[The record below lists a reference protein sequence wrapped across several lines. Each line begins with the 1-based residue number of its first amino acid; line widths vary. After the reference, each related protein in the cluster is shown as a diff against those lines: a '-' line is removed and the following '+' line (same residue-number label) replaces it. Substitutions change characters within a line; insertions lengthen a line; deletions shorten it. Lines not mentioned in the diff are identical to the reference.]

1 MADQTPRD
9 RLTQLDDRIAKA
21 RKAREPAPSRHG
33 KYQAT
38 SLAWRMVLEL
48 VIGMGLGCLI
58 GYGLDVLF
66 GTLPIFLMIFALLGF
81 AAGVRT
87 MMRSAEEVNRGRGP
101 GRNDPGTSPDET
113 E

>member
-1 MADQTPRD
+1 MADQSHRD
-9 RLTQLDDRIAKA
+9 RLKQLEDRIAKA
-21 RKAREPAPSRHG
+21 HKAREPEPSRSS
-33 KYQAT
+33 KYEAT

-58 GYGLDVLF
+58 GYGLDWLF

-87 MMRSAEEVNRGRGP
+87 MMRSAEEVQRGRGP
-101 GRNDPGTSPDET
+101 GRADPGKTPDDT